1 MEYILVAVFAI
12 GLLLFVLSW
21 LRVIWVGFKHHP
33 MTGLISAIPVVNL
46 LVLPTIWHKVSGWL
60 LLGFIGLLITIMAWF
75 MGAEQR
81 VYRYNLGGTEA
92 TTEASSADESSKID
106 LPLLGG
112 DDDSSLS
119 SGQELPKAALYR
131 MVYKPVTVNELN
143 NYINEY
149 VRISRQDRSQP
160 EGKLLRFAD
169 KYLIIERR
177 INEHLDEVR
186 INLDDITQA
195 EVITRE

>member
-81 VYRYNLGGTEA
+81 VYRYNMGGTEA
-92 TTEASSADESSKID
+92 TTEASSTEESSKID

-112 DDDSSLS
+112 DDGSSLS